1 MDSEEIAFVLNN
13 IENLKKEN
21 CELRSRLE
29 AVEQSTGALPT
40 SSVTAEC
47 TLLRGEQ
54 KTNEIAFLCD
64 DDVEPLSKKRLDEIK
79 LSIGATKST
88 WSDLRQLYPP
98 RQSDFAPLKE
108 FDDDLDVDEAY
119 SQAATMAAYGV
130 ELLRIALSCPQI
142 DRSLTRQTSRLLAT
156 LCSTLIDTRDQ
167 RRHTPSKGLNLKRED
182 RGIHKPTKRHD
193 DSKPRKREAR
203 VDSSFSNKRER
214 TYCPEHPSLSSS
226 LGSIPS
232 DTDSLY
238 SDSGCQRPV
247 RRAKRKKRGTP
258 RNNAFKNDVE
268 FTAPIDLAPVPSGEG
283 DNVPEEDAGNDG
295 DTSASDADV
304 EDEPDIILGQGRVM
318 KLHRRVLIRNALM
331 QHGLSEADSIAYF
344 NRWTKVT
351 NNTYNCVWN
360 RWVAWCGKRGLD
372 ATKRSEER
380 LTTFI
385 SESTKSKSSAMSI
398 RIVARSVW
406 SIIDGTALL
415 KDNAQ

>member
-13 IENLKKEN
+13 IENLKNEN

-29 AVEQSTGALPT
+29 VVEQSTGALPT

-54 KTNEIAFLCD
+54 KTDEIALLCD

-108 FDDDLDVDEAY
+108 FDDDLDVDKAY

-142 DRSLTRQTSRLLAT
+142 DRRLTRQTSRLLAT

-182 RGIHKPTKRHD
+182 RGIHKRTKRHD

-214 TYCPEHPSLSSS
+214 TYCPEHSSLSSS

-232 DTDSLY
+232 DTDNLY

-268 FTAPIDLAPVPSGEG
+268 FTAPIDLAPLPGGEG
-283 DNVPEEDAGNDG
+283 DNAPEEDAGNDG
-295 DTSASDADV
+295 GTSASDAEV

-351 NNTYNCVWN
+351 NKTYNCVWN

-372 ATKRSEER
+372 ATERSEER

-385 SESTKSKSSAMSI
+385 SESTKSKSSATSI